1 MNRLYIS
8 LTLAISFSLAFV
20 SCKKDKDND
29 HKGGEE
35 PVLLSANIDQLN
47 TSAAKVVAISLR
59 SGYRMEN
66 ITNNKFSVK
75 IDKAQPWVLVF
86 LSSNNVPIGHI
97 KLTNT
102 IESLPMYY
110 YKNDINSFNLGLLSK
125 NGSTFIPENNLLQT
139 SIPLTP
145 EEKQVV
151 GQSDDWFTASA
162 RNMDIDGNGKLDFM
176 ENNEYGLGVLYFI
189 KGGQFTSGTTP
200 SLDTSGFV
208 DGFKLFVHIKDSTL
222 PSAIYITG
230 PAGSG
235 FQNTLVTDHN
245 KYTNYIDFFS
255 PTISSQFP
263 PGGEYTITYNSKN
276 LKFDIPDQSYI
287 LNNIVIPWPKVNLN
301 TDGTINNISWEMKL
315 PFKNTT
321 INPLS
326 LVSKIQ
332 LQIDGTGPACQNN
345 PQPNRLYNSP
355 HLNAETTTHT
365 LECQNIQWNNVKYIH
380 MTYWDQYNQHYIVG
394 FAR

>member
-110 YKNDINSFNLGLLSK
+110 YKNDINSF
-125 NGSTFIPENNLLQT
+125 
-139 SIPLTP
+139 
-145 EEKQVV
+145 
-151 GQSDDWFTASA
+151 
-162 RNMDIDGNGKLDFM
+162 
-176 ENNEYGLGVLYFI
+176 
-189 KGGQFTSGTTP
+189 
-200 SLDTSGFV
+200 
-208 DGFKLFVHIKDSTL
+208 
-222 PSAIYITG
+222 
-230 PAGSG
+230 
-235 FQNTLVTDHN
+235 
-245 KYTNYIDFFS
+245 
-255 PTISSQFP
+255 
-263 PGGEYTITYNSKN
+263 
-276 LKFDIPDQSYI
+276 
-287 LNNIVIPWPKVNLN
+287 
-301 TDGTINNISWEMKL
+301 
-315 PFKNTT
+315 
-321 INPLS
+321 
-326 LVSKIQ
+326 
-332 LQIDGTGPACQNN
+332 
-345 PQPNRLYNSP
+345 
-355 HLNAETTTHT
+355 
-365 LECQNIQWNNVKYIH
+365 
-380 MTYWDQYNQHYIVG
+380 
-394 FAR
+394 